1 MLRLLFNSDP
11 AVLHPWTKLDVQNL
25 LWHCL
30 WQQKAENNLSGF
42 STGHSLNY
50 YVSAQMIWYYRP
62 FMKNE
67 VGLYVLTLER
77 FLRNIELKKQRANS
91 ECSSST
97 WTEKEP
103 HTYKY
108 SYTQIPDTIQI
119 PQSHTHIQMLRVPAS
134 FQNNVSNLTV
144 LK

>member
-1 MLRLLFNSDP
+1 MDKARCAKFIVTLLVTAKGRKQP
-11 AVLHPWTKLDVQNL
+11 K
-25 LWHCL
+25 C
-30 WQQKAENNLSGF
+30 F

-97 WTEKEP
+97 
-103 HTYKY
+103 
-108 SYTQIPDTIQI
+108 
-119 PQSHTHIQMLRVPAS
+119 
-134 FQNNVSNLTV
+134 
-144 LK
+144 